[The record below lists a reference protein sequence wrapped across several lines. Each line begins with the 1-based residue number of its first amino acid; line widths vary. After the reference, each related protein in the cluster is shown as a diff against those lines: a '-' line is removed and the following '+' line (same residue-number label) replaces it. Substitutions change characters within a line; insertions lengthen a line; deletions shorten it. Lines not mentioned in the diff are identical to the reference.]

1 MNIGESIKIFRKK
14 SGLTQQQLADKS
26 NISRSYLADVE
37 KNRYN
42 PSIDTLRKIA
52 TSLGVSVD
60 VFLKDEPGTTTIS
73 ENFQPSSLSLSEQDK
88 LDKEAQDIVD
98 NLRVSLSQNKEYL
111 ENEDYRVLEASIRSA
126 LETIKL
132 KNKEKY
138 TPSKYKK

>member
-1 MNIGESIKIFRKK
+1 MNIGESIKIFRKN

-42 PSIDTLRKIA
+42 PSIDTLQKIA

-60 VFLKDEPGTTTIS
+60 VFLKDEAGTTTIN
-73 ENFQPSSLSLSEQDK
+73 ENIQTSSLSLKEQDK
-88 LDKEAQDIVD
+88 LDKEAQEIVD

-138 TPSKYKK
+138 TPKKFKE